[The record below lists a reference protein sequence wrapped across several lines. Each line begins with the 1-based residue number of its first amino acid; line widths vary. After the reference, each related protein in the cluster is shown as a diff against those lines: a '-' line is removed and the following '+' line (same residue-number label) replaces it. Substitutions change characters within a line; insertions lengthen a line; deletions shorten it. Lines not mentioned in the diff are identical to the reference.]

1 MAMTVAYFAKVYFLH
16 TFESFVQNM
25 HSVTSRQFFKVRCSL
40 NLSKYIMVLEYVI
53 LSTKDN
59 SKVTSP
65 IKSVHFSLFR
75 KRFALLLESWYF
87 LLFDKI
93 FALLRSLQFPEEATV
108 AVALKSATS
117 DGATD

>member
-1 MAMTVAYFAKVYFLH
+1 
-16 TFESFVQNM
+16 
-25 HSVTSRQFFKVRCSL
+25 
-40 NLSKYIMVLEYVI
+40 MVLEYIV

-75 KRFALLLESWYF
+75 NRFALLLESWYF

-93 FALLRSLQFPEEATV
+93 FALLRSLQFPKEATV